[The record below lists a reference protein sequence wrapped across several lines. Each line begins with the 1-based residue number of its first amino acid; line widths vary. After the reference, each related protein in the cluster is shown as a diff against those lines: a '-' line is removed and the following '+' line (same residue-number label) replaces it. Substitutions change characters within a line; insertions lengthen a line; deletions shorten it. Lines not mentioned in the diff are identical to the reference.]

1 MTGRSMPVRLV
12 VLIAITGVHVLLVRV
27 HGVSHPID
35 AHAAEVKGTGRLR
48 RRHRSAKRRDGA
60 QAALSAPSTGASSTW
75 ATRVRR
81 TSDDAS
87 ARP

>member
-60 QAALSAPSTGASSTW
+60 RAALSAPSTRGEF
-75 ATRVRR
+75 
-81 TSDDAS
+81 DLGDAGPEDI
-87 ARP
+87 R